1 MKKEAKLKIYTQ
13 LEAKLITTY
22 NEKGFRSKKIPFQFY
37 KNGLTVLMGAS
48 SEYNDSI
55 TIRPS
60 FSVNN
65 ETIQEVLS
73 RVDFPNRL
81 LRLISKRVHNS
92 SFANE
97 FGVTEFDNSKFNF
110 VGEGGLKYS
119 SYYYSIEENTNL
131 TPIIEDHINF
141 MEKVGFKY
149 FEALSS
155 VKGTNEYFNS
165 RLLNLNKEDFS
176 SEEVSRS
183 FQKEEILSAIVAA
196 HLEKDKRYNEIV
208 ERYKKLYSEVELYLQ
223 DIEKLTEY
231 IASCIN
237 Q

>member
-1 MKKEAKLKIYTQ
+1 MDKNQKEQIYGKMEQ
-13 LEAKLITTY
+13 LCNPYYLP
-22 NEKGFRSKKIPFQFY
+22 KGFARDKKIMAY
-37 KNGLTVLMGAS
+37 EKDGLLIKLGAS
-48 SEYNDSI
+48 SEHFDSINIQPGFRIGNDSI
-55 TIRPS
+55 NKILKK
-60 FSVNN
+60 V
-65 ETIQEVLS
+65 
-73 RVDFPNRL
+73 FPQW
-81 LRLISKRVHNS
+81 IGHYTSKRTQGSN
-92 SFANE
+92 FAHE
-97 FGVTEFDNSKFNF
+97 FGVTEFDNSQFNF

-119 SYYYSIEENTNL
+119 TYSYSIEEDADL

-155 VKGTNEYFNS
+155 VKGINEYFNS